1 MNVFYLERL
10 GFLMGWDRNDKF
22 ILYDKFKELLVV
34 FYSILLRRILGYR
47 LSLLGSRF
55 AID

>member
-22 ILYDKFKELLVV
+22 ILYDKFKEFLVV